1 MQTVL
6 IVLHLMIV
14 LALVVVVLLQ
24 RSEGGALG
32 VGGGSNFMSGRGQAN
47 ALTRVTAYLAAGFFV
62 TSLTLTILAGY
73 GGGSVLDRLQPTAAT
88 IKPAAAPA
96 GAAGPQVPLGSGQ
109 GGILPELRRATEQPG
124 AAQPPQPAAP
134 AAPQQPTAPITPQ
147 EADPKVTGPTD
158 EPKHAPAQ
166 ETSPQGSNADD
177 PKPQGAPPAAMEQP
191 AQPQAPAATE
201 PPKP

>member
-47 ALTRVTAYLAAGFFV
+47 TLTRLTAYLAAGFFV

-73 GGGSVLDRLQPTAAT
+73 GGGSVLDRLQPTSAT
-88 IKPAAAPA
+88 ITPAAAPA
-96 GAAGPQVPLGSGQ
+96 GAAGPQAPLGSGQ
-109 GGILPELRRATEQPG
+109 GGILPALRKATEQPG
-124 AAQPPQPAAP
+124 AAQPPQPAA
-134 AAPQQPTAPITPQ
+134 APDAQTAPITPQ
-147 EADPKVTGPTD
+147 EADPKASGPTD
-158 EPKHAPAQ
+158 EPKQAPSQ

-177 PKPQGAPPAAMEQP
+177 PKPDTAPPAATEQP
-191 AQPQAPAATE
+191 SQPQAPAATE